1 MSDRRAF
8 MRESARRLLAMAS
21 VAAAGSAVAPV
32 LWGCERG
39 SDSDGATKD
48 GAATGAE
55 SASRSVQDNRKGG
68 KRIAAV
74 SPALAI
80 TLRDLGLADQIVA
93 RHAWDMVLD
102 LKVPIVG
109 DQSAVDFEAL
119 LAADP
124 THVMLEWGVRP
135 VPERLA
141 EMATRHD
148 WRVKSW
154 SLLSYQQV
162 RASFGEI
169 AAFLAEGAD
178 GTPDGG
184 QELLARATELTARL
198 DAACAQRTEAT
209 RAGTVL
215 QLHSVM
221 PPAALGPGSFHHEI
235 MERLGGRSAL
245 TSGGAYVQ
253 MHMEDLLQIAPES
266 IVIVEP
272 RDARGGAAKGSSDWP
287 SMERKLG
294 AIARLQI
301 PAVKER
307 RVALI
312 DDPLCLT
319 PSSAMI
325 GFAGE
330 LAAILGRWGTA
341 RQG

>member
-8 MRESARRLLAMAS
+8 MREAAQRLLAIAG
-21 VAAAGSAVAPV
+21 AAATGSAIGSAMY
-32 LWGCERG
+32 GCERG
-39 SDSDGATKD
+39 SGGDEARRDVAAGDSRGGGSKGD
-48 GAATGAE
+48 
-55 SASRSVQDNRKGG
+55 RSMRV
-68 KRIAAV
+68 AAV

-80 TLRDLGLADQIVA
+80 TLRDLGLADRIVA

-169 AAFLAEGAD
+169 AAFLADGAPGD
-178 GTPDGG
+178 G
-184 QELLARATELTARL
+184 QEIIARATELTARL
-198 DAACAQRTEAT
+198 DAACAQRPAAT

-215 QLHSVM
+215 LLHSVM

-235 MERLGGRSAL
+235 LERLGGRSAL
-245 TSGGAYVQ
+245 TSGGAYMQ
-253 MHMEDLLQIAPES
+253 MHMEDLVRIAPES

-272 RDARGGAAKGSSDWP
+272 RDARGDAAKGTSDWP

-325 GFAGE
+325 GFAAE
-330 LAAILGRWGTA
+330 LAGVLERWGTA